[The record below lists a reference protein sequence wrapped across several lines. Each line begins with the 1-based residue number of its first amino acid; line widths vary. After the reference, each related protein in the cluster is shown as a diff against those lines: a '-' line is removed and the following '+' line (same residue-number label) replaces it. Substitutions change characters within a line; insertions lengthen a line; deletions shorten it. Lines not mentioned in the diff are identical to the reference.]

1 MTNNSLI
8 IDLKVPEEKVDTT
21 PKFKEREQ
29 YLVRVIEALRGV
41 RQSKDWSTLKT
52 ELFDGLVASL
62 EKQLKNEAR
71 QETID
76 VSSLARIAGQ
86 LKWAE
91 RYADLEKLEQTFMV
105 ELKNIRLNL
114 YGKPE

>member
-1 MTNNSLI
+1 MSNNSLI
-8 IDLKVPEEKVDTT
+8 LDLNVLEEKPDTT
-21 PKFKEREQ
+21 PQLKEREQ

-41 RQSKDWSTLKT
+41 RHSKEWSTLKT
-52 ELFDGLVASL
+52 ELFDGLTASL

-71 QETID
+71 QED
-76 VSSLARIAGQ
+76 LNVLSLARIAGQ

-91 RYADLEKLEQTFMV
+91 RYADLEKLEQTFLV